1 MGKLMRRVTLIGLIA
16 GMFWCGTCIADHHKL
31 GEEVIRLHVVGA
43 SDAKEDQTVKL
54 QVRDAVLECLQ
65 QGIGSSANTDEAMEY
80 ILENLDQLKAAGDR
94 TLEKAGFHE
103 TCSVT
108 LTEEK
113 FPTRAYDTFSL
124 PEGVY
129 RSLRVVIGEGKGK
142 NWWCVVFP
150 ELCFG
155 ATAEEFADAAEAGGF
170 PDSLSGALAGEEQY
184 QIRFF
189 FLELLGK
196 LENLLCGNKM

>member
-1 MGKLMRRVTLIGLIA
+1 MRKLMRRVALIGLIVS
-16 GMFWCGTCIADHHKL
+16 MFWCGTCIADHQKL
-31 GEEVIRLHVVGA
+31 GQEVIRLHVVGA
-43 SDAKEDQTVKL
+43 SDSKEDQAVKL
-54 QVRDAVLECLQ
+54 QVRDAVLECLR
-65 QGIGSSANTDEAMEY
+65 QGIGASGNADQAMEY
-80 ILENLDQLKAAGDR
+80 ILENMDRLKAAGDC
-94 TLEKAGFHE
+94 TLEKAGFQE

-108 LTEEK
+108 LTEEN
-113 FPTRAYDTFSL
+113 FPTRVYDTFSL

-129 RSLRVVIGEGKGK
+129 RSLRVTIGEGQGQ

-150 ELCFG
+150 ELCLS

-170 PDSLSGALAGEEQY
+170 PDSLSGALAGEERY

-196 LENLLCGNKM
+196 LENLLCRNKM